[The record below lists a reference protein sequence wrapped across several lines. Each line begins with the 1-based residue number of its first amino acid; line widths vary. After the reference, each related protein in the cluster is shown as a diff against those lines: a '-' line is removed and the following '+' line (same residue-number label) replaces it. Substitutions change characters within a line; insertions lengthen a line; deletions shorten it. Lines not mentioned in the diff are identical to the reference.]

1 MLHWPNKKSKKL
13 CKIEDSDP
21 QPNWTKI
28 NCIVKRN
35 NIMSYEIADKQLT
48 EMLDCSTT
56 EQEATELLLTLS
68 PHLIGPSNKLE
79 HFNIIAQQ
87 VQTLNQFKFL

>member
-1 MLHWPNKKSKKL
+1 MKKTINMNFVSVHLRGKKMECYIGPNKKVKKL
-13 CKIEDSDP
+13 CKIEDSTP

-35 NIMSYEIADKQLT
+35 NIMSYEIASKQLD

-56 EQEATELLLTLS
+56 EQEATEPLKA
-68 PHLIGPSNKLE
+68 P
-79 HFNIIAQQ
+79 
-87 VQTLNQFKFL
+87 